1 MKRISIL
8 GSTGSIGVNALK
20 VIGAN
25 PGRYRVQYL
34 SAGGNADL
42 LTEQALK
49 LKPAAVAIADS
60 TKTTMLEQALKPQ
73 GIAVLSGKAGILELA
88 SRTDVDL
95 VLNAIVGTAG
105 LEPSIRA
112 LNAGKDLALSNKESL
127 VMAGEVI
134 NRLLAEKKLQLF
146 PIDSEH
152 SAIWQCL
159 VGESPNNIRKL
170 ILTGSG
176 GPFRTLPKEQFPKIR
191 PEQALRHPT
200 WSMGRKITVDSAT
213 MMNKG
218 LEIIEAHWL
227 FHVPPEKIEVVIH
240 PKSII
245 HSMVEFVDGSI
256 KAQLGFPDMKLPI
269 QYALSYPDRFPVS
282 WENTDLA
289 EIGALTF
296 EAPDVKKFPALRL
309 AREALQRGGTAL
321 TILNVVNEFAVYA
334 FLENQIAFPDIPAL
348 VEKALATLSI
358 VDNPT
363 LPDILT
369 AEQSSR
375 EFVERYVSELKQ
387 TKGNHPT

>member
-25 PGRYRVQYL
+25 PGQYRVQYL
-34 SAGGNADL
+34 SAGSNADL
-42 LTEQALK
+42 LTEQALR

-60 TKTTMLEQALKPQ
+60 TKTTMLEQALKLH

-127 VMAGEVI
+127 VMAGEII
-134 NRLLAEKKLQLF
+134 NRLLAEKKLHLF

-159 VGESPNNIRKL
+159 IGENTGNIRKL

-176 GPFRTLPKEQFPKIR
+176 GPFRTFPKEQFQKIT

-200 WSMGRKITVDSAT
+200 WSMGRKITIDSAT

-227 FHVPPEKIEVVIH
+227 FQVPPEKIEVVIH
-240 PKSII
+240 PQSII

-256 KAQLGFPDMKLPI
+256 KAQLGLPDMKLPI

-282 WENTDLA
+282 WEKTVLA
-289 EIGALTF
+289 DIGTLTF

-309 AREALQRGGTAL
+309 AREVLKRGGTAPA
-321 TILNVVNEFAVYA
+321 ILNVVNEFAVYA
-334 FLENQIAFPDIPAL
+334 FLDNQIAFPDIPAL

-358 VDNPT
+358 VDNPA
-363 LPDILT
+363 LPDILA

-387 TKGNHPT
+387 MKGINPT

>member
-34 SAGGNADL
+34 SAGRNADL

-49 LKPAAVAIADS
+49 LKPAAVAIADN

-134 NRLLAEKKLQLF
+134 NRLLAEKKLRLF

-159 VGESPNNIRKL
+159 IGESPNNIRKL

-176 GPFRTLPKEQFPKIR
+176 GPFRTLPIEQFMKIT

-200 WSMGRKITVDSAT
+200 WNMGRKITVDSAT

-227 FHVPPEKIEVVIH
+227 FLVPPDKIEVVIH
-240 PKSII
+240 PQSII
-245 HSMVEFVDGSI
+245 HSMVEFIDGSI
-256 KAQLGFPDMKLPI
+256 KAQLGLPDMKLPI

-289 EIGALTF
+289 EIGTLTF

-309 AREALQRGGTAL
+309 AREALQRGGTAPA
-321 TILNVVNEFAVYA
+321 ILNVVNEFAVYA
-334 FLENQIAFPDIPAL
+334 FLEKQITFPDIPAL

-358 VDNPT
+358 VDNPA

-375 EFVERYVSELKQ
+375 KFVERYVSELKQ
-387 TKGNHPT
+387 TKGINPT